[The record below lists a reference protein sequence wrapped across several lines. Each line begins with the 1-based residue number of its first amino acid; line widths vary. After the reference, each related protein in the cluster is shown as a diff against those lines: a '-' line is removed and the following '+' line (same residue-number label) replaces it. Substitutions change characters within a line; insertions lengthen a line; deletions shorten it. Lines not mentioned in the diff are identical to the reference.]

1 MRIPSVLILAAL
13 LLPLPLPAQSIFLEA
28 EGFGNIG
35 GWTNDNQSVSQMG
48 SPYLIAHGLGRP
60 VADAETV
67 FEAPEAGEYRLW
79 VRTRDWTRP
88 WGRTESPGRFQVI
101 VNGKPSE
108 ETFGTKTEEWAWQD
122 GGTVT
127 LTKGENKISLH
138 DLTGFEGRC
147 DAIYLTRDLDAEA
160 PEPTADFRR
169 KALGI
174 KASALRLRSGTRNG
188 DGTALRL
195 RSGAGQRRSG
205 TRKFDFVVVGG
216 GIAGI
221 CAAITAAR
229 LGSTVA
235 LVQNRPVLG
244 GNNSSEIRVGLSG
257 LIYKEPYPQLG
268 RLMDEIGGIGYWT
281 NVEAQQDPDSPR
293 SKHILDVLEK
303 HPEKH
308 IHNAGPASNYEDDK
322 KLQAILNEP
331 NITLFLSKEV
341 ISAKTRGG
349 KIRSVVAKDIF
360 TSEEIILKG
369 RLFADCTGDA
379 NLGFLAGADYRMGR
393 ESRAET
399 GETQAPEKADSLTMG
414 TSVQWFAS
422 ALRLR
427 SGTGENEG
435 AEDGSGTGFPECPW
449 AIQFNDST
457 CIPIVH
463 GEWDWETGLGRDQ
476 VAEIERIRDHGL
488 RAVYGN
494 WAYLKNS
501 PKYKEQF
508 EDKQLEWVA
517 CIGGKRESRRLMG
530 DVILKEQDFTENVQ
544 YDDASFTATWGMDL
558 HYPKPEQGMEGEE
571 PFRAI
576 SVTKHHADYAVPY
589 RCLYSRNI
597 DNLLMAGRDISVTH
611 AALGTIRVMRTGGMM
626 GEVVGMAA
634 SICKDHRC
642 SPRGVYQKHLP
653 ELKALMTAGVPFGNI
668 VKPNKVQ
675 QDWAEAE
682 IGVLLHLDMPV
693 FHPEYNHREY
703 GTHPDPATFNPT
715 ELNTD
720 QWLETAAKLGA
731 KYAILTAKHGS
742 GFTLWPTS
750 THDYNI
756 SRSPWKDGK
765 GDIVKDFVNSCH
777 KYGIKPGIYANMATN
792 GYLWVDN
799 PGLVQPGSPITQEQ
813 YSDIIMRQLTE
824 LWGNY
829 GPLFEVWFDGG
840 ILSPAEG
847 GADVSSLI
855 KKLQPEAIAFQG
867 PYGYDNLIRWVG
879 NEVGTAPDPCW
890 ATADSTT
897 NSDGVKVV
905 TGLNGRPDAPFWC
918 PGESDFTLRKQSAF
932 GGGWMWHEGQDDMMY
947 SIEEL
952 MDKYETSVGRN
963 TNMLLGLVIDN
974 RGLIPDADV
983 KQAEKYGEAIR
994 KRYGNP
1000 CAETS
1005 GKGALVELN
1014 LKTPTLVDRAIIQ
1027 EEIAEGERVLTW
1039 HLEGAKPDGT
1049 TIRLCEGTNIGHK
1062 RIARFEPVELSS
1074 LKLVVDSYKA
1084 EPLIRRMAAFNT
1096 NE

>member
-1 MRIPSVLILAAL
+1 MRFRGLFILATL
-13 LLPLPLPAQSIFLEA
+13 FLPLSISAQSVFLEA
-28 EGFGNIG
+28 EGFAELG
-35 GWTNDNQSVSQMG
+35 GWTNDNQSMDQMG

-60 VADAETV
+60 VADAFTV
-67 FEAPEAGEYRLW
+67 FNAPSEGTYRLW
-79 VRTRDWTRP
+79 VRTRDWTRT

-101 VNGKPSE
+101 INGESAK
-108 ETFGTKTEEWAWQD
+108 TVFGTESEEWAWQD
-122 GGTVT
+122 GGSVE
-127 LTKGENKISLH
+127 LVKGENKIALH

-147 DAIYLTRDLDAEA
+147 DAIYLTKELEA
-160 PEPTADFRR
+160 PAPDPDAAFRR

-174 KASALRLRSGTRNG
+174 NRPKKAG
-188 DGTALRL
+188 
-195 RSGAGQRRSG
+195 
-205 TRKFDFVVVGG
+205 KYDFVVVGG

-221 CAAITAAR
+221 CSAITAAR
-229 LGSTVA
+229 LGCKVA

-257 LIYKEPYPQLG
+257 LIYKEPYPNLG
-268 RLMDEIGGIGYWT
+268 RLMDEIGGIGHWT
-281 NVEAQQDPDSPR
+281 NHEARQNPDTPR
-293 SKHILDVLEK
+293 SKHILDVLKK
-303 HPEKH
+303 HPEKM

-322 KLQAILNEP
+322 KLEAVLNEP
-331 NITLFLSKEV
+331 NITLFLSKQV

-360 TSEEIILKG
+360 TSEEIVVKG

-379 NLGFLAGADYRMGR
+379 NLGFMAGADYRMGR
-393 ESRAET
+393 ESKAET
-399 GETQAPEKADSLTMG
+399 GETQAPDEADMLTMG
-414 TSVQWFAS
+414 TSVQWYAS
-422 ALRLR
+422 DADPSTS
-427 SGTGENEG
+427 SGT
-435 AEDGSGTGFPECPW
+435 APSTGSGTVFPECPW
-449 AIQFNDST
+449 AIQFTDTT

-476 VAEIERIRDHGL
+476 VEEIERIRDHGL

-501 PKYKEQF
+501 PKFKEQF
-508 EDKQLEWVA
+508 ENKRLEWVA

-530 DVILKEQDFTENVQ
+530 DVILKEQDMTEDVAYEDATFT
-544 YDDASFTATWGMDL
+544 TTWGMDL
-558 HYPKPEQGMEGEE
+558 HYPKQEPGMEDEE

-576 SVTKHHADYAVPY
+576 SKTKWHKEYAVPY

-597 DNLLMAGRDISVTH
+597 DNLMMAGRDISVTH

-642 SPRGVYQKHLP
+642 SPRVVYQKYLD
-653 ELKALMTAGVPFGNI
+653 ELKALMRAGVPDTHI
-668 VKPNKVQ
+668 VRPNKVQ

-693 FHPEYNHREY
+693 FHPEYNHRNY
-703 GTHPDPATFNPT
+703 GTHPDPSTFNPT

-720 QWLETAAKLGA
+720 QWIETAAKLGA
-731 KYAILTAKHGS
+731 KYAVLTAKHGS
-742 GFTLWPTS
+742 GFTLWPTA
-750 THDYNI
+750 THNYNI

-765 GDIVKDFVNSCH
+765 GDIVADFVASCR

-840 ILSPAEG
+840 ILSPAQG
-847 GADVSSLI
+847 GADVLSLI
-855 KKLQPEAIAFQG
+855 RKLQPEAIAFQG
-867 PYGYDNLIRWVG
+867 PYGYENLIRWVG
-879 NEVGTAPDPCW
+879 NEVGAAPDPCW

-897 NSDGVKVV
+897 NSDGVLVV
-905 TGLNGRPDAPFWC
+905 NGLNGRPDAPFWC
-918 PGESDFTLRKQSAF
+918 PGESDFTLRRQSSF
-932 GGGWMWHEGQDDMMY
+932 GGGWMWHEGEDDQLY
-947 SIEEL
+947 DLDEL
-952 MDKYETSVGRN
+952 MEKYETSVGRN

-983 KQAEKYGEAIR
+983 KRAEEYGMAIR
-994 KRYGNP
+994 QRYGNP
-1000 CAETS
+1000 AATTS
-1005 GKGALVELN
+1005 GNGAEIN
-1014 LKTPTLVDRAIIQ
+1014 LKLPSKMIVDRVVLQ
-1027 EEIAEGERVLTW
+1027 EEISEGERVLSW
-1039 HLEGAKPDGT
+1039 HLEGALPDGS
-1049 TIRLCEGTNIGHK
+1049 IVRLCEGTNIGHK
-1062 RIARFEPVELSS
+1062 RIAKFNPVELVS
-1074 LKLVVDSYKA
+1074 LRLVVDSYKNQ
-1084 EPLIRRMAAFNT
+1084 PIIRSFSVY
-1096 NE
+1096 EK

>member
-1 MRIPSVLILAAL
+1 MRFQSVLLLAAM
-13 LLPLPLPAQSIFLEA
+13 LLPLSLRAQGIFLEA
-28 EGFGNIG
+28 EGFSNIG

-67 FEAPEAGEYRLW
+67 FEAPEAGEYQLW
-79 VRTRDWTRP
+79 VRTRDWTRT

-101 VNGKPSE
+101 INGKPSP

-122 GGTVT
+122 GGSVI
-127 LTKGENKISLH
+127 LKKGENKIALH

-147 DAIYLTRDLDAEA
+147 DAIYLTRNLGAKA

-174 KASALRLRSGTRNG
+174 KRPQR
-188 DGTALRL
+188 
-195 RSGAGQRRSG
+195 AG
-205 TRKFDFVVVGG
+205 KYDFVVVGG

-281 NVEAQQDPDSPR
+281 NREAQQDPDSPR

-322 KLQAILNEP
+322 KLEAVLNEP
-331 NITLFLSKEV
+331 NITLFLSKQA

-349 KIRSVVAKDIF
+349 KIRSIVVKDIF
-360 TSEEIILKG
+360 TSEETIIKG

-379 NLGFLAGADYRMGR
+379 NLGFMAGADYRMGR

-414 TSVQWFAS
+414 TSVQWYAS
-422 ALRLR
+422 E
-427 SGTGENEG
+427 T
-435 AEDGSGTGFPECPW
+435 DPTTFPECPW
-449 AIQFNDST
+449 AIQFSDST

-476 VAEIERIRDHGL
+476 VEEIERIRDHGL

-501 PKYKEQF
+501 PKFKEQF
-508 EDKQLEWVA
+508 KDQRLEWVA

-558 HYPKPEQGMEGEE
+558 HYPKPEPGMEAEE
-571 PFRAI
+571 PFRAT
-576 SVTKHHADYAVPY
+576 SVTKHHKDYAVPY

-642 SPRGVYQKHLP
+642 SPRGVYQKYLP
-653 ELKALMTAGVPFGNI
+653 ELKALMTAGVPLSTQTVSI
-668 VKPNKVQ
+668 SK
-675 QDWAEAE
+675 
-682 IGVLLHLDMPV
+682 
-693 FHPEYNHREY
+693 
-703 GTHPDPATFNPT
+703 
-715 ELNTD
+715 
-720 QWLETAAKLGA
+720 
-731 KYAILTAKHGS
+731 KH
-742 GFTLWPTS
+742 
-750 THDYNI
+750 
-756 SRSPWKDGK
+756 
-765 GDIVKDFVNSCH
+765 
-777 KYGIKPGIYANMATN
+777 
-792 GYLWVDN
+792 
-799 PGLVQPGSPITQEQ
+799 
-813 YSDIIMRQLTE
+813 
-824 LWGNY
+824 
-829 GPLFEVWFDGG
+829 
-840 ILSPAEG
+840 
-847 GADVSSLI
+847 
-855 KKLQPEAIAFQG
+855 
-867 PYGYDNLIRWVG
+867 
-879 NEVGTAPDPCW
+879 
-890 ATADSTT
+890 
-897 NSDGVKVV
+897 
-905 TGLNGRPDAPFWC
+905 
-918 PGESDFTLRKQSAF
+918 
-932 GGGWMWHEGQDDMMY
+932 
-947 SIEEL
+947 
-952 MDKYETSVGRN
+952 
-963 TNMLLGLVIDN
+963 
-974 RGLIPDADV
+974 
-983 KQAEKYGEAIR
+983 
-994 KRYGNP
+994 
-1000 CAETS
+1000 
-1005 GKGALVELN
+1005 
-1014 LKTPTLVDRAIIQ
+1014 IQ
-1027 EEIAEGERVLTW
+1027 
-1039 HLEGAKPDGT
+1039 K
-1049 TIRLCEGTNIGHK
+1049 
-1062 RIARFEPVELSS
+1062 
-1074 LKLVVDSYKA
+1074 
-1084 EPLIRRMAAFNT
+1084 
-1096 NE
+1096 

>member
-1 MRIPSVLILAAL
+1 MRFQSVLLLAAM
-13 LLPLPLPAQSIFLEA
+13 LLPLSLRAQGIFLEA
-28 EGFGNIG
+28 EGFSNIG

-67 FEAPEAGEYRLW
+67 FEAPEAGEYQLW
-79 VRTRDWTRP
+79 VRTRDWTRT

-101 VNGKPSE
+101 INGKPSP

-122 GGTVT
+122 GGSVI
-127 LTKGENKISLH
+127 LKKGENKISLH

-147 DAIYLTRDLDAEA
+147 DAIYLTRNLGAKA

-174 KASALRLRSGTRNG
+174 KRPQR
-188 DGTALRL
+188 
-195 RSGAGQRRSG
+195 AG
-205 TRKFDFVVVGG
+205 KYDFVVVGG

-281 NVEAQQDPDSPR
+281 NREAQQDPDSPR

-322 KLQAILNEP
+322 KLEAVLNEP
-331 NITLFLSKEV
+331 NITLFLSKQA

-349 KIRSVVAKDIF
+349 KIRSIVVKDIF
-360 TSEEIILKG
+360 TSEETIIKG

-379 NLGFLAGADYRMGR
+379 NLGFMAGADYRMGR

-414 TSVQWFAS
+414 TSVQWYAS
-422 ALRLR
+422 E
-427 SGTGENEG
+427 T
-435 AEDGSGTGFPECPW
+435 DPTTFPECPW
-449 AIQFNDST
+449 AIQFSDST

-476 VAEIERIRDHGL
+476 VEEIERIRDHGL

-501 PKYKEQF
+501 PKFKEQF
-508 EDKQLEWVA
+508 KDQRLEWVA

-544 YDDASFTATWGMDL
+544 YEDASFTATWGMDL
-558 HYPKPEQGMEGEE
+558 HYPKPEPGMEAEE
-571 PFRAI
+571 PFRAT
-576 SVTKHHADYAVPY
+576 SVTKHHKDYAVPY

-642 SPRGVYQKHLP
+642 SPRGVYQKYLP
-653 ELKALMTAGVPFGNI
+653 ELKALMTAGVPLSTQT
-668 VKPNKVQ
+668 VS
-675 QDWAEAE
+675 
-682 IGVLLHLDMPV
+682 
-693 FHPEYNHREY
+693 
-703 GTHPDPATFNPT
+703 
-715 ELNTD
+715 
-720 QWLETAAKLGA
+720 
-731 KYAILTAKHGS
+731 IL
-742 GFTLWPTS
+742 
-750 THDYNI
+750 
-756 SRSPWKDGK
+756 
-765 GDIVKDFVNSCH
+765 
-777 KYGIKPGIYANMATN
+777 
-792 GYLWVDN
+792 
-799 PGLVQPGSPITQEQ
+799 
-813 YSDIIMRQLTE
+813 
-824 LWGNY
+824 
-829 GPLFEVWFDGG
+829 
-840 ILSPAEG
+840 
-847 GADVSSLI
+847 
-855 KKLQPEAIAFQG
+855 
-867 PYGYDNLIRWVG
+867 
-879 NEVGTAPDPCW
+879 
-890 ATADSTT
+890 
-897 NSDGVKVV
+897 
-905 TGLNGRPDAPFWC
+905 
-918 PGESDFTLRKQSAF
+918 
-932 GGGWMWHEGQDDMMY
+932 
-947 SIEEL
+947 
-952 MDKYETSVGRN
+952 
-963 TNMLLGLVIDN
+963 
-974 RGLIPDADV
+974 
-983 KQAEKYGEAIR
+983 
-994 KRYGNP
+994 
-1000 CAETS
+1000 
-1005 GKGALVELN
+1005 
-1014 LKTPTLVDRAIIQ
+1014 
-1027 EEIAEGERVLTW
+1027 
-1039 HLEGAKPDGT
+1039 
-1049 TIRLCEGTNIGHK
+1049 
-1062 RIARFEPVELSS
+1062 
-1074 LKLVVDSYKA
+1074 
-1084 EPLIRRMAAFNT
+1084 
-1096 NE
+1096 

>member
-1 MRIPSVLILAAL
+1 MRFQSVLLLAAM
-13 LLPLPLPAQSIFLEA
+13 LLPLSLRAQGIFLEA
-28 EGFGNIG
+28 EGFSNIG

-67 FEAPEAGEYRLW
+67 FEAPEAGEYQLW
-79 VRTRDWTRP
+79 VRTRDWTRT

-101 VNGKPSE
+101 INGKPSP

-122 GGTVT
+122 GGSVI
-127 LTKGENKISLH
+127 LKKGENKIALH

-147 DAIYLTRDLDAEA
+147 DAIYLTRNLGAKA

-174 KASALRLRSGTRNG
+174 KRPQR
-188 DGTALRL
+188 
-195 RSGAGQRRSG
+195 AG
-205 TRKFDFVVVGG
+205 KYDFVVVGG

-281 NVEAQQDPDSPR
+281 NREAQQDPDSPR

-322 KLQAILNEP
+322 KLEAVLNEP
-331 NITLFLSKEV
+331 NITLFLSKQA

-349 KIRSVVAKDIF
+349 KIRSIVVKDIF
-360 TSEEIILKG
+360 TSEETIIKG

-379 NLGFLAGADYRMGR
+379 HLGFMAGADYRMGR
-393 ESRAET
+393 ESKAET

-422 ALRLR
+422 DADP
-427 SGTGENEG
+427 SN
-435 AEDGSGTGFPECPW
+435 SFPECPW
-449 AIQFNDST
+449 AIQFTDST

-476 VAEIERIRDHGL
+476 VEEIERIRDHGL

-501 PKYKEQF
+501 PKFKEQF
-508 EDKQLEWVA
+508 KDQRLEWVA

-558 HYPKPEQGMEGEE
+558 HYPKPEPGMEAEE
-571 PFRAI
+571 PFRAT
-576 SVTKHHADYAVPY
+576 SVTKHHKDYAVPY

-642 SPRGVYQKHLP
+642 SPRGVYQKYLP
-653 ELKALMTAGVPFGNI
+653 ELKALMTAGVPLSTQTVSI
-668 VKPNKVQ
+668 SK
-675 QDWAEAE
+675 
-682 IGVLLHLDMPV
+682 
-693 FHPEYNHREY
+693 
-703 GTHPDPATFNPT
+703 
-715 ELNTD
+715 
-720 QWLETAAKLGA
+720 
-731 KYAILTAKHGS
+731 KH
-742 GFTLWPTS
+742 
-750 THDYNI
+750 
-756 SRSPWKDGK
+756 
-765 GDIVKDFVNSCH
+765 
-777 KYGIKPGIYANMATN
+777 
-792 GYLWVDN
+792 
-799 PGLVQPGSPITQEQ
+799 
-813 YSDIIMRQLTE
+813 
-824 LWGNY
+824 
-829 GPLFEVWFDGG
+829 
-840 ILSPAEG
+840 
-847 GADVSSLI
+847 
-855 KKLQPEAIAFQG
+855 
-867 PYGYDNLIRWVG
+867 
-879 NEVGTAPDPCW
+879 
-890 ATADSTT
+890 
-897 NSDGVKVV
+897 
-905 TGLNGRPDAPFWC
+905 
-918 PGESDFTLRKQSAF
+918 
-932 GGGWMWHEGQDDMMY
+932 
-947 SIEEL
+947 
-952 MDKYETSVGRN
+952 
-963 TNMLLGLVIDN
+963 
-974 RGLIPDADV
+974 
-983 KQAEKYGEAIR
+983 
-994 KRYGNP
+994 
-1000 CAETS
+1000 
-1005 GKGALVELN
+1005 
-1014 LKTPTLVDRAIIQ
+1014 IQ
-1027 EEIAEGERVLTW
+1027 
-1039 HLEGAKPDGT
+1039 K
-1049 TIRLCEGTNIGHK
+1049 
-1062 RIARFEPVELSS
+1062 
-1074 LKLVVDSYKA
+1074 
-1084 EPLIRRMAAFNT
+1084 
-1096 NE
+1096 